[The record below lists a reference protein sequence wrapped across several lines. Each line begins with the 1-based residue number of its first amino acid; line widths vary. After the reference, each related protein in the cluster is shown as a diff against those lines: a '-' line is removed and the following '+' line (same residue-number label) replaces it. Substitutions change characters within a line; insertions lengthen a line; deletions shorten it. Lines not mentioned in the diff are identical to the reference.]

1 MKKIKNFFRNQ
12 MNPNL
17 SQLSHRTLLVNVYL
31 SQFII
36 VSIGVAIIFF
46 QKNQLLNLFQFH
58 SRDKLFGYGIAF
70 AALVLLV
77 DFIAGRWV
85 PEELT
90 DDGGMNEFL
99 FRNLSLGHIIVMC
112 FVVALCEE
120 ILFRGAI
127 QSAWGAYWTSIFFA
141 AIHFR
146 YLKHWIM
153 TGLVFSTSYGLG
165 WIFDQTHT
173 LWTPILA
180 HFLIDFVLACYIRFH
195 KLQKDNRD

>member
-1 MKKIKNFFRNQ
+1 MKKLKDFFRNQ
-12 MNPNL
+12 MNPNI
-17 SQLSHRTLLVNVYL
+17 SKLSHRTLLLNVYL
-31 SQFII
+31 SQLMIVFIGL
-36 VSIGVAIIFF
+36 VIIFF
-46 QKNQLLNLFQFH
+46 QKQQLMDLFHFH
-58 SRDKLFGYGIAF
+58 ALDLLFVYGIVF

-77 DFIAGRWV
+77 DLIAGRWV
-85 PEELT
+85 PKEIT

-99 FRNLSLGHIIVMC
+99 FGNLSLAQIIILC
-112 FVVALCEE
+112 FVVAFCEE

-165 WIFDQTHT
+165 WIFEQTQT
-173 LWTPILA
+173 LWTPIVA
-180 HFLIDFVLACYIRFH
+180 HFLIDFVLACFIRFH
-195 KLQKDNRD
+195 VSKEENHD